1 MFDVFV
7 FFQISTTCLYSGTM
21 TSAFGFIA
29 RKVSAWAGTR
39 NFGFQSVPGFAIVFR
54 SWYRH
59 WPKPRAFIG
68 RTFPL

>member
-7 FFQISTTCLYSGTM
+7 FFQISTACLYSGTM

-39 NFGFQSVPGFAIVFR
+39 NFGF
-54 SWYRH
+54 
-59 WPKPRAFIG
+59 
-68 RTFPL
+68 